1 MSNCTATMFCEG
13 MSLAL
18 KGVPMNFAGKGLS
31 TSFGWVGQAVASQT
45 ALMKGEP
52 PQLIGV
58 TYAPRTGD
66 AIVLNFC
73 PWCGARIRFDEEA
86 GENKR

>member
-1 MSNCTATMFCEG
+1 
-13 MSLAL
+13 
-18 KGVPMNFAGKGLS
+18 
-31 TSFGWVGQAVASQT
+31 
-45 ALMKGEP
+45 MKGEP

-86 GENKR
+86 GENEMSGLATRSKRCLC